1 MLVTARLKN
10 APISAQKTRLVA
22 DLVRKLNVSK
32 ALNILQFTEKKAAE
46 KIRKLLNSAIANAEH
61 NHAADI
67 DELTIS
73 KICVDEASTLKRI
86 SPRAKGRANRIS
98 KRQCHILIELS
109 DGDK

>member
-1 MLVTARLKN
+1 MLVTAKLRY

-22 DLVRKLNVSK
+22 DMVRKKNVST

-46 KIRKLLNSAIANAEH
+46 KIRKLLSSAVANAEH
-61 NHAADI
+61 NFGADI

-73 KICVDEASTLKRI
+73 KIMVDEAPTLKRI

-98 KRQCHILIELS
+98 KRQCHVFIELS
-109 DGDK
+109 DGE

>member
-1 MLVTARLKN
+1 MLVTAKLRY

-22 DLVRKLNVSK
+22 DLVRKKNVST

-46 KIRKLLNSAIANAEH
+46 KIRKLLSSAVANAEH
-61 NHAADI
+61 NFGADI

-73 KICVDEASTLKRI
+73 KIMVDEAPTLKRI

-98 KRQCHILIELS
+98 KRQCHVFIELS
-109 DGDK
+109 DGE

>member
-1 MLVTARLKN
+1 MLVTAKLKY

-22 DLVRKLNVSK
+22 DMVRKQNVSK

-46 KIRKLLNSAIANAEH
+46 KIRKLLSSAIANAEH
-61 NHAADI
+61 NFGADI

-73 KICVDEASTLKRI
+73 KIMVDEAPTLKRI

-98 KRQCHILIELS
+98 KRQCHIFIELS
-109 DGDK
+109 DGE

>member
-1 MLVTARLKN
+1 MLVTAKLKY

-22 DLVRKLNVSK
+22 DMVRKQNVSK

-46 KIRKLLNSAIANAEH
+46 KIRKLLSSAIANAEH
-61 NHAADI
+61 NFGADI

-73 KICVDEASTLKRI
+73 KIMVDEAPTLKRI

-98 KRQCHILIELS
+98 KRQCHVFIELS
-109 DGDK
+109 DGE

>member
-32 ALNILQFTEKKAAE
+32 ALSILQFTEKKAAE
-46 KIRKLLNSAIANAEH
+46 KIRKLLTSAIANAEH

-109 DGDK
+109 NGDK

>member
-1 MLVTARLKN
+1 MRVTAKLSN

-22 DLVRKLNVSK
+22 DMIRQKNVSK

-46 KIRKLLNSAIANAEH
+46 KIRKLLASAIANAEH
-61 NHAADI
+61 NFGADI
-67 DELTIS
+67 DELTVA

-98 KRQCHILIELS
+98 KRQCHILIELT
-109 DGDK
+109 DGE

>member
-1 MLVTARLKN
+1 MLVTAKLRN

-22 DLVRKLNVSK
+22 DLVRKKNVST

-46 KIRKLLNSAIANAEH
+46 KIRKLLSSAVANAEH
-61 NHAADI
+61 NFGADI

-73 KICVDEASTLKRI
+73 KIMVDEAPTLKRI

-98 KRQCHILIELS
+98 KRQCHVFIELS
-109 DGDK
+109 DGE

>member
-10 APISAQKTRLVA
+10 ASISAQKTRLVA